1 MHPSEQATLH
11 RPSEQ
16 AAFDQ
21 APPQLTESLGQG
33 KEAEQA
39 FKQNLARINDQV
51 ANQNVLPELT
61 IEDPS
66 PKTLVSDSTKNSEAK
81 KAEPTENIVSTT
93 KDGQKIDYVY
103 DKAGKLVESR
113 VDNGKSVA
121 IWRDGVLV
129 ENRYHGGPTCY
140 LSPEGVVTRVKDA
153 NGAWTTFRYE
163 DGKLAEVQNSNG
175 INARFVNGKWHK
187 IETVNGKEVDCGPTE
202 LKLQVL
208 GTNDTVSLTNRTVS
222 GFELYSIGHASDES
236 RLNAS
241 YRDTTVKALS
251 EAIERNDKATAE
263 KICVEINKLSPE
275 NRNELLLKYQHDTGR
290 NIHSDLR
297 KHEMHLADA
306 ILRRHN
312 PEDGVESARVVDS
325 IQSLKN
331 GDAGAAKRL
340 RESLAQLDEKQIQKL
355 ERETPSLSQ
364 QLEELNK
371 GRKISEETYKSCLLY
386 IKHPAGTAER
396 NSKEFNKQLAEIVLS
411 PAIIRDPQNER
422 APVVLS
428 RASGSERLEMLR
440 EALGTQNSPEQE
452 QAASQA
458 RAEMANRSKTDDFNL
473 VFSDNTQRMEARDIL
488 KDGKASLATRILQNE
503 GNFYNNPQNVERVL
517 REDMTASERSSF
529 IHGQYGVALMSPED
543 KAKFM
548 AGGEFKASS
557 LNIKGLTAEE
567 IKTIKQ
573 DCEYYRDMHNA
584 LDAAS
589 KTAINAITPGQR
601 TRDMRAWEDL
611 AANGKPTLES
621 KLANHYG
628 VFRNSDISEVKG
640 TLNNMSREDWE
651 KLKGDP
657 VYRQRV
663 KDSLNE
669 LKDGASGIDRI
680 GLDHLNQQLDRMIA
694 AKTYEEATR
703 TRVSDLGANPKPED
717 VIRALQSMPQEERE
731 DIRRGGP
738 TKLMLE
744 HYISQMKD
752 PAMKEVATSMKDRIA
767 TNVEDEPI
775 KPSSTEQLLLAAKD
789 FKSKRQ
795 NSTELH
801 QKIDQFVNDPAK
813 QTLVRELRSGNLT
826 SPEAKRF
833 DEAMKKELGAAY
845 AEQFRPRLANEMTVD
860 AIMKQ
865 DVQITHHV
873 NGRSGEAREVA
884 TVKLDKVCADVKYL
898 SNDEK
903 EKLVTASSEQLKQM
917 MPHLTAEQR
926 QLVVEIAKN
935 SKADTE
941 NAGLVQTG
949 ITTPED
955 MIRSYIL
962 DPNQNYDLAKQ
973 ALENVSPAERAQ
985 ISKEYARKYGRNMID
1000 DLSHRAPEGV
1010 KHELLN
1016 LASPDLN
1023 KFEQAM
1029 REAEAIDKAL
1039 RSGMLNETVRSWDS
1053 SGGRLDQIMS
1063 ELAREKDPARREE
1076 LKLKLAGA
1084 ITDESASADQV
1095 SAAILET
1102 IYVTAAVSTAPLSI
1116 SAIGA
1121 TVGFGAAGAAGKPLL
1136 RRAAMGHM
1144 YGNRGQ
1150 DVGAT
1155 AGTDAATGALS
1166 WGGAGAIAGG
1176 GEAMMERV
1184 IIRNQIA
1191 KLVATV
1197 GRDRA
1202 AEILASVS
1210 EQYAA
1215 GQNPQQGSQAQ
1226 NATKWEYRK
1235 FGELLAK
1242 AVARGAVRP

>member
-1 MHPSEQATLH
+1 MHPAEQATLH
-11 RPSEQ
+11 RPTDKASLEQ
-16 AAFDQ
+16 T
-21 APPQLTESLGQG
+21 PPQLSESVGQG
-33 KEAEQA
+33 QEAEQA
-39 FKQNLARINDQV
+39 FKKNLARINDQV
-51 ANQNVLPELT
+51 ASQNVLPELT
-61 IEDPS
+61 IEDPQ
-66 PKTLVSDSTKNSEAK
+66 PKALVSESAKANSEGK
-81 KAEPTENIVSTT
+81 KSETGEKIVSTNQN
-93 KDGQKIDYVY
+93 GQKIDYVY
-103 DKAGKLVESR
+103 NQEGKLVESR

-153 NGAWTTFRYE
+153 NGAWTTYRYE

-175 INARFVNGKWHK
+175 INARFIDGTWHR
-187 IETVNGKEVDCGPTE
+187 IETINGKEVDCGTTE

-208 GTNDTVSLTNRTVS
+208 GTNDTVTLTNRTVS
-222 GFELYSIGHASDES
+222 GFELYGIGHASDES
-236 RLNAS
+236 RLDPA

-251 EAIERNDKATAE
+251 DAIEKNDKATVE
-263 KICVEINKLSPE
+263 RICTELNKLSPE

-290 NIHSDLR
+290 NVHADLR

-306 ILRRHN
+306 ILKRQD
-312 PEDGVESARVVDS
+312 PEAGLESARVIDS
-325 IQSLKN
+325 IQSLKK

-340 RESLAQLDEKQIQKL
+340 RESLAQMDEKQVQKL
-355 ERETPSLSQ
+355 ERETPSLSK
-364 QLEELNK
+364 QLEQLNK
-371 GRKISEETYKSCLLY
+371 DGKISEETYKSCLLY
-386 IKHPAGTAER
+386 VKHPAGTAER

-411 PAIIRDPQNER
+411 PTIVHDPNNER
-422 APVVLS
+422 PPVVLS
-428 RASGSERLEMLR
+428 SVKGSERLELLR

-452 QAASQA
+452 KAASQA
-458 RAEMANRSKTDDFNL
+458 RSELANRSLSGDFNL

-503 GNFYNNPQNVERVL
+503 GNVYNNPQNVERVI
-517 REDMTASERSSF
+517 REDMTAAEHSAF
-529 IHGQYGVALMSPED
+529 MHGQYGVSLMSAGD

-548 AGGEFKASS
+548 AGGEFNAES
-557 LNIKGLTAEE
+557 LKIKGLTAEE

-573 DCEYYRDMHNA
+573 DCEFYRDMHNA
-584 LDAAS
+584 LDVTS

-601 TRDMRAWEDL
+601 KRDLRAWEDL
-611 AANGKPTLES
+611 AANGKPTLET
-621 KLANHYG
+621 KLADHYG
-628 VFRNSDISEVKG
+628 VFRNSDVSEVKN
-640 TLNNMSREDWE
+640 TLKNMSREDWE

-657 VYRQRV
+657 IYRQRV
-663 KDSLNE
+663 RDSINE
-669 LKDGASGIDRI
+669 LKDGAAGIDKI
-680 GLDHLNQQLDRMIA
+680 GLDHLHQQIDRMVA

-703 TRVSDLGANPKPED
+703 TRVSDLGANPKAED
-717 VIRALQSMPQEERE
+717 VIRALQHMPEEERE

-744 HYISQMKD
+744 HYISKMED

-767 TNVEDEPI
+767 TDIVDEPV
-775 KPSSTEQLLLAAKD
+775 KPSSSEQLLLAAKD
-789 FKSKRQ
+789 FKSKKQ
-795 NSTELH
+795 SEEELH

-813 QTLVRELRSGNLT
+813 QSLVRELRSGNPT
-826 SPEAKRF
+826 SSEAKRF
-833 DEAMKKELGAAY
+833 DEAMRKVLGSAY
-845 AEQFRPRLANEMTVD
+845 AEQFRPRLANELTID
-860 AIMKQ
+860 AMMKQ
-865 DVQITHHV
+865 DVSVSHRTSRAGSTEI
-873 NGRSGEAREVA
+873 A

-903 EKLVTASSEQLKQM
+903 ASLVGANSEQLKQM

-935 SKADTE
+935 SKADPE
-941 NAGLVQTG
+941 NSGLVQTG
-949 ITTPED
+949 VTAPED

-973 ALENVSPAERAQ
+973 ALENVSPPQRNQ
-985 ISKEYARKYGRNMID
+985 ISKEYARKYGRNMME
-1000 DLSHRAPEGV
+1000 DLSHRTPEGV

-1016 LASPDLN
+1016 LASPEAN

-1039 RSGMLNETVRSWDS
+1039 RSGMFNETVRSWDS
-1053 SGGRLDQIMS
+1053 SGGRLDQLMS
-1063 ELAREKDPARREE
+1063 ELAREKDPAKREE
-1076 LKLKLAGA
+1076 LKVKLAGA
-1084 ITDESASADQV
+1084 ITDESASAEQV

-1102 IYVTAAVSTAPLSI
+1102 IYVTAAISTAPLSI
-1116 SAIGA
+1116 SATAA
-1121 TVGFGAAGAAGKPLL
+1121 TVGLGAAGAGGKPLL
-1136 RRAAMGHM
+1136 RRAVMGEM

-1150 DVGAT
+1150 DVGRNV
-1155 AGTDAATGALS
+1155 GTDAVTGGVS

-1176 GEAMMERV
+1176 AGVMMERMM
-1184 IIRNQIA
+1184 IRNEIA
-1191 KLVATV
+1191 KLVAAV

-1242 AVARGAVRP
+1242 AAARGIVTP